1 MWHIFQ
7 LPGIHSSGQDYSTLT
22 YKTSQW
28 SFSSPSSPLSLF
40 ASFHLDLQLLN
51 MGEVKKTTFT
61 ITRTISGA
69 ASVSVQQ
76 KWPEAWVILGWLVK
90 KFGELRK
97 NCTIWWYNQSIIIS
111 TTRRRLYW
119 YGRCLWFS
127 WGSGLLGN
135 QVIRVFLFFSFFLLC
150 ILYLSIFVFYF
161 LIFSHFDLLCRFG
174 AGFFTNLRALQVCF
188 LLFTG
193 LSMVGCFY
201 WLLIAWLFI
210 CFLLFVIQLLSI
222 TATA

>member
-1 MWHIFQ
+1 MKYFISTVDVWHIFQ
-7 LPGIHSSGQDYSTLT
+7 FPGIHSSGQDYSTLT

-28 SFSSPSSPLSLF
+28 SFSSPCSPLSLF

-135 QVIRVFLFFSFFLLC
+135 QVIRVFSVFFFFPSLYFMFKHFCLL
-150 ILYLSIFVFYF
+150 
-161 LIFSHFDLLCRFG
+161 FSH
-174 AGFFTNLRALQVCF
+174 
-188 LLFTG
+188 LFT
-193 LSMVGCFY
+193 F
-201 WLLIAWLFI
+201 WLIVQVWGWLFHK
-210 CFLLFVIQLLSI
+210 S
-222 TATA
+222 